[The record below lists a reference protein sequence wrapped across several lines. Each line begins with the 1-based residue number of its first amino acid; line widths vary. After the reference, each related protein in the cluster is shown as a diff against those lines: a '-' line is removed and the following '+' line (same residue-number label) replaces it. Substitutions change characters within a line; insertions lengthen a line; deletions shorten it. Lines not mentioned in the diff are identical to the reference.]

1 METKIPPPLQALIIA
16 GFMWLLSNS
25 VAYGQLEVSG
35 LNQYAALALV
45 ALGALVN
52 VAAILSFRAAKTTV
66 NPLDPSKASQ
76 LVDGGIFK
84 LSRNPMYLGMLI
96 LLCAWSVFLGNFLNV
111 LLLAV
116 FVLYMNRFQ
125 ITPEERALTTLFG
138 DDYSEYC
145 RRVRRWC

>member
-1 METKIPPPLQALIIA
+1 METKIPPPLQAIIIA
-16 GFMWLLSNS
+16 SFMWLLTNFCG
-25 VAYGQLEVSG
+25 YGQLETSA

-45 ALGALVN
+45 LLGALVN

-66 NPLDPSKASQ
+66 NPLNPSKASQ
-76 LVDGGIFK
+76 LVNTGIFK

-96 LLCAWSVFLGNFLNV
+96 LLCAWTVFLGNVLNV

-125 ITPEERALTTLFG
+125 IAPEERALTKLFG